1 MGGELSAS
9 AMARS
14 LVVAD
19 RRTQRLAWLRRRFAE
34 HNRLVLL
41 VAVLTL
47 LVTAGLWYLLFA
59 ALYWLTFLFA
69 SVAHGMDAR
78 PPDALPAFF
87 IYRAGLL
94 LLLTWLAR
102 TRLDNAIPKD
112 EKTPGEIAMEFL
124 LAVPRATLAS
134 WGNVSAWQKLDER
147 ELGLAAEL
155 IERIVDEGRVPL
167 HEVPVEIPDPRDR
180 TRILTALQLIDV
192 LHVRQGEDAVWLT
205 LKMKG
210 G

>member
-1 MGGELSAS
+1 M
-9 AMARS
+9 
-14 LVVAD
+14 
-19 RRTQRLAWLRRRFAE
+19 QRAEWLRGRFAE
-34 HNRLVLL
+34 HNRLVILL
-41 VAVLTL
+41 VALTL
-47 LVTAGLWYLLFA
+47 LVTAGVWYLLFA

-69 SVAHGMDAR
+69 SVVRGMDAR

-87 IYRAGLL
+87 IYSAGLL
-94 LLLTWLAR
+94 LLLTWFAR
-102 TRLDNAIPKD
+102 KRLDNEMPKD
-112 EKTPGEIAMEFL
+112 EKTPAEIAMEFL
-124 LAVPRATLAS
+124 LAMPRATLAL

-155 IERIVDEGRVPL
+155 IERIVDEERVPL

-192 LHVRQGEDAVWLT
+192 LNVRQGEDAVWLT
-205 LKMKG
+205 LKVKG

>member
-1 MGGELSAS
+1 ME
-9 AMARS
+9 RRP
-14 LVVAD
+14 VVQD
-19 RRTQRLAWLRRRFAE
+19 RWRQRAEWLRGRFAE
-34 HNRLVLL
+34 HNRLVILL
-41 VAVLTL
+41 VALTL
-47 LVTAGLWYLLFA
+47 LVTAGVWYLLFA

-69 SVAHGMDAR
+69 SVVRGMDAR

-87 IYRAGLL
+87 IYSAGLL
-94 LLLTWLAR
+94 LLLTWFAR
-102 TRLDNAIPKD
+102 KRLDNEMPKD
-112 EKTPGEIAMEFL
+112 EKTPAEIAMEFL
-124 LAVPRATLAS
+124 LAVPRATLAL

-155 IERIVDEGRVPL
+155 IERIVDEERVPL

-192 LHVRQGEDAVWLT
+192 LNVRQGEDAVWLT
-205 LKMKG
+205 LKVKG

>member
-1 MGGELSAS
+1 ME
-9 AMARS
+9 RRP
-14 LVVAD
+14 VVQD
-19 RRTQRLAWLRRRFAE
+19 RWMQRAEWLRGRFAE
-34 HNRLVLL
+34 HNRLVILL
-41 VAVLTL
+41 VALTL
-47 LVTAGLWYLLFA
+47 LVTAGVWYLLFA

-69 SVAHGMDAR
+69 SVVRGMDAR

-87 IYRAGLL
+87 IYSAGLL
-94 LLLTWLAR
+94 LLLTWFAR
-102 TRLDNAIPKD
+102 KRLDNEMPKD
-112 EKTPGEIAMEFL
+112 EKTPAEIAMEFL
-124 LAVPRATLAS
+124 LAVPRATLAL

-155 IERIVDEGRVPL
+155 IERIVDEERVPL

-192 LHVRQGEDAVWLT
+192 LNVRQGEDAVWLT
-205 LKMKG
+205 LKVKG